1 MWSYSCVGM
10 RNGLIL
16 SSFQMAVWLSQH
28 IYYSDR
34 LSAGLIFNSFT
45 NSLVGQ
51 RKEGAVG
58 AGLGWYFQV
67 KNSPALADCR
77 ASSFYFPGVDAGAR
91 VGCKNEFL
99 VPWQKASPTLGWWG
113 PLWVEKYGSYLLPA
127 KRGAEETWKRWETVA
142 IQAEFDQSFLHL
154 CLRDTWW
161 SCMLFICWNSTPA

>member
-1 MWSYSCVGM
+1 M

-67 KNSPALADCR
+67 KNGPALADCR
-77 ASSFYFPGVDAGAR
+77 ASSFYFPGVDAGALCKDGMQKWVSGPLARSITNIR
-91 VGCKNEFL
+91 VMRAALSWE
-99 VPWQKASPTLGWWG
+99 VWSPT
-113 PLWVEKYGSYLLPA
+113 
-127 KRGAEETWKRWETVA
+127 
-142 IQAEFDQSFLHL
+142 SFLQREGMRRL
-154 CLRDTWW
+154 GKDGRLSPVRQSLTRV
-161 SCMLFICWNSTPA
+161 SFICV